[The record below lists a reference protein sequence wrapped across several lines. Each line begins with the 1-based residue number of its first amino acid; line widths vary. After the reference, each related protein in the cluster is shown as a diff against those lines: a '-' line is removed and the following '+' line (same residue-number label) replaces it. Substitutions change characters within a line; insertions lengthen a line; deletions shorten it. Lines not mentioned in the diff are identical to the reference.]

1 MNSHRVCV
9 CFSTLFRFDE
19 FLGPGAFFFMLGG
32 VPGVRKI
39 RSRPF
44 WCSSIDFLTR
54 LRMFFDS
61 NSRGRGLWTWGIF
74 FDPGGPSGSQKKLLF
89 R

>member
-1 MNSHRVCV
+1 MKSHRVCV

-19 FLGPGAFFFMLGG
+19 FLGPGALFFMPGG
-32 VPGVRKI
+32 VPGVRKN

-44 WCSSIDFLTR
+44 WCSSNDFLTR
-54 LRMFFDS
+54 LRMFFDP
-61 NSRGRGLWTWGIF
+61 NSRGRGLLTRGTVL
-74 FDPGGPSGSQKKLLF
+74 DPGGPSGTEKTLLF